1 MADNQME
8 LLERLARIEAK
19 LDVLIEALA
28 ADDELPDDVLTSL
41 DGLSLGGE
49 RGQGQPL

>member
-1 MADNQME
+1 MADNRME

-28 ADDELPDDVLTSL
+28 ADDELPDELLTTL
-41 DGLSLGGE
+41 DGDGMGVD
-49 RGQGQPL
+49 RDQGAPL

>member
-1 MADNQME
+1 MADNRME

-28 ADDELPDDVLTSL
+28 ADDGEPDGMLETL
-41 DGLSLGGE
+41 DGLILGGD
-49 RGQGQPL
+49 RDQGAPL